1 MSRTNGRLEP
11 EVIVNYADGFA
22 YSKHKLEEAFRSG
35 GFLDKPAAKS
45 PASLT
50 NAKDPSTPAPKRED
64 IDLIVHEFEIPRMQ
78 AEKALSEND
87 LDIGKTL
94 RALISAP
101 Q

>member
-11 EVIVNYADGFA
+11 EVIMNYADGFA
-22 YSKHKLEEAFRSG
+22 YSKGKMEEAFRPG

-45 PASLT
+45 PASIA
-50 NAKDPSTPAPKRED
+50 NAKESNTPALKRED
-64 IDLIVHEFEIPRMQ
+64 IDLIVHEFEITRAQ

-87 LDIGKTL
+87 SDIGKTL
-94 RALISAP
+94 RALVSAP